1 MAHKTFI
8 SYKYSEARNLRD
20 KIIKALGADAVYY
33 QGETSTSPDLT
44 DYATATIREHLKDM
58 LFDTSVTIVIISPN
72 MRESKWIDWEI
83 EYSLCEYARNGRY
96 SKTNGIVAVIQKN
109 NGGYDWFRK
118 TVYNIDGH
126 ATIQYDV
133 SKTYD
138 IIAKNRFNQTPLIF
152 TCPVCRSINEY
163 TGSYISFVD
172 EDSFLSDP
180 SGYIENAYSKS
191 QNISNYN
198 IRKTRYQ

>member
-1 MAHKTFI
+1 MAVKECGLTIHEANSVVFCARSGILRHTFPVSVMKCQGTI
-8 SYKYSEARNLRD
+8 NQDLRVLETTD
-20 KIIKALGADAVYY
+20 SIDPEFLMYY
-33 QGETSTSPDLT
+33 LRG
-44 DYATATIREHLKDM
+44 M
-58 LFDTSVTIVIISPN
+58 N
-72 MRESKWIDWEI
+72 
-83 EYSLCEYARNGRY
+83 
-96 SKTNGIVAVIQKN
+96 
-109 NGGYDWFRK
+109 
-118 TVYNIDGH
+118 